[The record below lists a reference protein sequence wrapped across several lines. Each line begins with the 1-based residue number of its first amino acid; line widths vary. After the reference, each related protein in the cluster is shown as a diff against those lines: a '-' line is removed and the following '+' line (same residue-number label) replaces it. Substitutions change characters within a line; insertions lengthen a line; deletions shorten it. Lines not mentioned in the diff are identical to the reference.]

1 MRDYLANE
9 VRNVCLLGHRGAGKS
24 AVVEAMLYFTKA
36 TERLGKTVDGTSAMD
51 YDAEEVK
58 RAMSVYTSIAPVEWK
73 DCKINF
79 VDTPGYLDFAGEA
92 ESGIAVSDNALIVV
106 GARDGVESG
115 TRKAWNVVS
124 ERKLP
129 TIFFVNKIDE
139 ENADFDTA
147 YNQIRDAF
155 GKSVIPFEVPIVE
168 GGKVVGSVN
177 ILKNKAW
184 YYNDSKTPKDV
195 PADMQDVVAAYMEQ
209 ITEAVAMC
217 DDELMEKFFE
227 GEPFSDA
234 EIAKGVRFGIRN
246 GEIRPVYCGSATNMT
261 GIERLMDLIVE
272 YMPSYA
278 EKGTVEA
285 VDASGE
291 PVLLETSEN
300 EAATAF
306 VFKTIVDPFAGRI
319 SFIKVMTGVI
329 STDSQLVNVQKDK
342 VEKMNQAYIIKGK
355 HQVAVGKLFTGDI
368 GAVIKLQYTETN
380 DTLAQ
385 KGTAVTY
392 PAIEFP
398 RGMLGMAVWPK
409 TRNDEDKLS
418 SGLQRIQEEDKSCF
432 IENNRETKE
441 TVIYGLGDQHIDV
454 IRNKLKTKYKV
465 EVELTKPKVQYRETI
480 RSKVQA
486 EGKHKK
492 QSGGAGQYGHVKI
505 EFEPCESEE
514 MVFEERVF
522 GGAVPRQYF
531 PAVEVGLRECMDK
544 GVLAGYKVVGVKAT
558 LYDGSYHEV
567 DSKEIAFKMAAHL
580 AYKAGMP
587 KAKPV
592 LLEPIVSVEVTV
604 PDEYTGTIIGD
615 LTKRRGTIMGQDMV
629 GDNQVIQAEVPMAE
643 MMVYATE
650 LRSMT
655 QGIGTY
661 TQKFERYDVA
671 PTNVADKVIAQA
683 AKEKDED

>member
-24 AVVEAMLYFTKA
+24 SVVEAMLYFTKA

-58 RAMSVYTSIAPVEWK
+58 RGMSVYTSIAPVEWK

-195 PADMQDVVAAYMEQ
+195 PANMQDVVAAYMEQ

-285 VDASGE
+285 VDANDE

-300 EAATAF
+300 EVATAF

-329 STDSQLVNVQKDK
+329 SMDSQLVNVQKDK

-385 KGTAVTY
+385 KGTNVRY
-392 PAIEFP
+392 PAISFP

-531 PAVEVGLRECMDK
+531 PAVEAGLRECMDK

-683 AKEKDED
+683 AKEKDEE